1 MAPAHIDNVSQT
13 GARRTRSARAEV
25 AQIGHATRLSCPP
38 RTTVSVAQAGHVTLP
53 LSSISECRKSS
64 CDAAKP
70 LQMSSPLSAYG
81 RVTVGGDGGLL
92 DARMARA
99 STISGGG
106 LRGAECFVTYM
117 QKLKSMGT
125 I

>member
-1 MAPAHIDNVSQT
+1 
-13 GARRTRSARAEV
+13 
-25 AQIGHATRLSCPP
+25 
-38 RTTVSVAQAGHVTLP
+38 
-53 LSSISECRKSS
+53 
-64 CDAAKP
+64 
-70 LQMSSPLSAYG
+70 MSSPLSAYG

-106 LRGAECFVTYM
+106 LRGAECFVTYL

-125 I
+125 ISRKEHLGGCATPRL